1 MLIIP
6 SNFKK
11 KENEKNFPKEIDFFI
26 VKNILSDYI
35 ESKNRFENS
44 NNCDVLE
51 LDTNEF
57 VLDFFIDIA
66 IFHDKYKNSKLY
78 FISFDDEKK
87 QYDELS
93 IIFKKIHKTNE
104 YLHLK
109 NFIDMYQCISIVNY
123 IQYYYSKKVMLSIE
137 EFCIFDDFL
146 YQIWK
151 FKILKMIKYNISKVP
166 GALDIFLRYSWCL
179 TEYTAYNISNIPLQN
194 IVDAA
199 ELEMVPY
206 SI

>member
-1 MLIIP
+1 M
-6 SNFKK
+6 
-11 KENEKNFPKEIDFFI
+11 
-26 VKNILSDYI
+26 
-35 ESKNRFENS
+35 
-44 NNCDVLE
+44 LE
-51 LDTNEF
+51 LDTNEY
-57 VLDFFIDIA
+57 VLEFLIDIA

-93 IIFKKIHKTNE
+93 SIFIKIQKTNQ
-104 YLHLK
+104 YLNLK
-109 NFIDMYQCISIVNY
+109 KFIDMYQCISIINY
-123 IQYYYSKKVMLSIE
+123 IQYYYSKKIILSIE

-179 TEYTAYNISNIPLQN
+179 TEYTAYNISNIPVQN

-206 SI
+206 